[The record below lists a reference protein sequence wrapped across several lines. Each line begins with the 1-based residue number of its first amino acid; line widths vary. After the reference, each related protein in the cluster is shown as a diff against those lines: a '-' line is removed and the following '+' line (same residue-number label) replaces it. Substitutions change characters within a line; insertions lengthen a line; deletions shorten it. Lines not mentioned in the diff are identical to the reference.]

1 MVVCNS
7 FIFCTDP
14 ARIVHGENHY
24 EVLEGDDLVITCQA
38 TGMPTP
44 DVRLLQVVPPSYIR
58 DTKHVQ
64 VSESTFVV
72 TKRKVIK
79 SAKLSD
85 AGLYLCIASNTLV
98 NPPQGIRNSTAIARI
113 TVSVIKR
120 TETSSP

>member
-1 MVVCNS
+1 
-7 FIFCTDP
+7 
-14 ARIVHGENHY
+14 
-24 EVLEGDDLVITCQA
+24 
-38 TGMPTP
+38 MPTP

-113 TVSVIKR
+113 TVSVIKG
-120 TETSSP
+120 TETSGP